1 MLLHFSSNVWKHI
14 QNVGLQQRYD
24 NEQKLALHLRMLCA
38 IAFLT
43 PADVIQGFE
52 ELVNEIRNSCNDK
65 VDELLDYFENNLACL
80 TEQTMNS

>member
-1 MLLHFSSNVWKHI
+1 
-14 QNVGLQQRYD
+14 
-24 NEQKLALHLRMLCA
+24 MLCA

-52 ELVNEIRNSCNDK
+52 ELVNEIRNSYNDK
-65 VDELLDYFENNLACL
+65 VDELLDYFEDNFISHFSRNAPHCPPMFALIDGKFL

>member
-1 MLLHFSSNVWKHI
+1 
-14 QNVGLQQRYD
+14 
-24 NEQKLALHLRMLCA
+24 MLCA

-52 ELVNEIRNSCNDK
+52 ELVNEIRNSYNGK

>member
-1 MLLHFSSNVWKHI
+1 
-14 QNVGLQQRYD
+14 
-24 NEQKLALHLRMLCA
+24 MLCA

-52 ELVNEIRNSCNDK
+52 ELVNEIRNSYNDK
-65 VDELLDYFENNLACL
+65 VDELLDYFENNFTCL